1 MANFGNIKSASIGTS
16 VVTLKAITV
25 PTLITGCNIVNKTGS
40 SASVSL
46 YVVNSSSTYYI
57 FKDKQIDGNTNVEAI
72 TGNKIVLVSGDSL
85 RVVGNVPSGFDILV
99 STLDGF

>member
-1 MANFGNIKSASIGTS
+1 MANFGNIKSASVGES
-16 VVTLKAITV
+16 AVTLKNITT

-46 YVVNSSSTYYI
+46 YVVNSGTTYYI
-57 FKDKQIDGNTNVEAI
+57 FKDKQINGNSNAEAI

-85 RVVGNVPSGFDILV
+85 RAVGNVADAFDIVV

>member
-1 MANFGNIKSASIGTS
+1 MANFGNVKSASVGTS
-16 VVTLKAITV
+16 VVTLKSITV

-40 SASVSL
+40 SASISL
-46 YVVNSSSTYYI
+46 YVVNGVTTYYI
-57 FKDKQIDGNTNVEAI
+57 FKDKQINGNTNAEAI

-85 RVVGNVPSGFDILV
+85 RAVGNIAEAFDILV

>member
-1 MANFGNIKSASIGTS
+1 MANFGNVKSSSVGTS
-16 VVTLKAITV
+16 VVTLKNVTT
-25 PTLITGCNIVNKTGS
+25 PTLVTGCNIVNKTGS

-46 YVVNSSSTYYI
+46 YVVNGGTTYYI
-57 FKDKQIDGNTNVEAI
+57 FKDKQINGNTNAEAI

-85 RVVGNVPSGFDILV
+85 RAVGNIAAAFDILV

>member
-1 MANFGNIKSASIGTS
+1 MANFGNIKSASVGATP
-16 VVTLKAITV
+16 VNLKTMTTA
-25 PTLITGCNIVNKTGS
+25 TLITGCNIVNKTGS

-46 YVVNSSSTYYI
+46 YVVNGSNTYYI
-57 FKDKQIDGNTNVEAI
+57 FKDKQIDGNTNAEAI

-85 RVVGNVPSGFDILV
+85 RVVGNVPSAFDILV